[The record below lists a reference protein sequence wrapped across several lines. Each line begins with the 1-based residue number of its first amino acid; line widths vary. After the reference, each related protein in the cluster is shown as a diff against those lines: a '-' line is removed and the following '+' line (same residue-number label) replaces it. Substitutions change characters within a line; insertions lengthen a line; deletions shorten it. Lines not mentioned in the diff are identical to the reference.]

1 MKNKTLLNAITI
13 LIGAL
18 YLFSGVAKGMS
29 IASFADILR
38 FYGSKNLY
46 FLAPVISAGEIF
58 IGFSMIFLVS
68 PRKFAFLSLALTL
81 LFTLVFAY
89 GNIFLGIE
97 DCGCFGNILKVPP
110 YVSFIRNI
118 VIVILCC
125 IVIRNHEDKSATK
138 WEKVRLSVACVFFVT
153 AMIISFFDLNAANHR
168 TKRFMGEN
176 FHDTILSHMVDFSRE
191 RNHLLFVF
199 LPTCSHCQKAVP
211 TIKQFKEAGLVEDI
225 VGVYPSYVEGKN
237 VEIFKTKFA
246 VDFDIKPCSIDTIR
260 LATKVFPSI
269 FYIKNDTIANNFVGS
284 VPSGFVK
291 SSSK

>member
-1 MKNKTLLNAITI
+1 MQNKTLFNAVTI

-18 YLFSGVAKGMS
+18 YLFSGIAKGMS
-29 IASFADILR
+29 IASFADILQ
-38 FYGSKNLY
+38 FYGSKNFY

-118 VIVILCC
+118 VIMILCY
-125 IVIRNHEDKSATK
+125 IVIRNHEDKPATK
-138 WEKVRLSVACVFFVT
+138 WTKVRLSVACVFFVT
-153 AMIISFFDLNAANHR
+153 AMIISFFDLNASNHR
-168 TKRFMGEN
+168 AKRFVGMN
-176 FHDTILSHMVDFSRE
+176 FHDTILSRMVNFPGA
-191 RNHLLFVF
+191 RNHLLFIF

-211 TIKQFKEAGLVEDI
+211 MIKQFKKMGLVEDI
-225 VGVYPSYVEGKN
+225 VGVYPSYVKGKDL
-237 VEIFKTKFA
+237 ELFKIKCA

-260 LATKVFPSI
+260 FVTKSFPSI
-269 FYIKNDTIANNFVGS
+269 FYIKNNTIANNFVGS
-284 VPSGFVK
+284 IPSQFVK